1 MKAELL
7 DYELVKL
14 NQVPEN
20 FSKQA
25 RIYLQNMKIGDF
37 IIWRHEKLYIF
48 QISCDQWK
56 QNVDRPLQNYD
67 SKLCIH
73 YTLQVQIPVPKK
85 LKL

>member
-37 IIWRHEKLYIF
+37 II
-48 QISCDQWK
+48 
-56 QNVDRPLQNYD
+56 
-67 SKLCIH
+67 
-73 YTLQVQIPVPKK
+73 
-85 LKL
+85 